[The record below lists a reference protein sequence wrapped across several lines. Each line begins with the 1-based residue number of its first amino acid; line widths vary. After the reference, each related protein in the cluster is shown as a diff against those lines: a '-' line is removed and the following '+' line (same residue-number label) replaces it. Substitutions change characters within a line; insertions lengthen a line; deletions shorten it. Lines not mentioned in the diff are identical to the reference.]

1 MYVVLHSDLCVM
13 LCLCMCIAVKSSLTN
28 AEMEYAL
35 QFWGSLPISIG
46 INSPAAGKG
55 VGSFVNRI
63 VRNAGIDDDISDDHR
78 TPNCVL
84 GYNRLAGGVYYLRAS
99 KDIKPGQVLVT
110 MYGSG
115 GHRYG

>member
-1 MYVVLHSDLCVM
+1 MYVVLYSDLCMM
-13 LCLCMCIAVKSSLTN
+13 LCLYMCIAVKSSLTN

-84 GYNRLAGGVYYLRAS
+84 GYNRLAGGVYYLR
-99 KDIKPGQVLVT
+99 VT
-110 MYGSG
+110 IA
-115 GHRYG
+115 